1 MGRSRKHG
9 KAAHHERAS
18 GARDMRST
26 VTGDSGSDEEGYS
39 GPGRIQARLCMW
51 EFGQNDPKRYII
63 IITSR

>member
-18 GARDMRST
+18 GARDLKSARA
-26 VTGDSGSDEEGYS
+26 DDAGSDEEGYS

-51 EFGQNDPKRYII
+51 EFGQNDPKRYVKLIFN
-63 IITSR
+63 